1 MMAEDRRMKA
11 EGGRQKDEDPSS
23 FILHPSSFLAD
34 LHVHTVLSPCA
45 EVEMIP
51 PLIVRQAL
59 ARGLNLIAVTDH
71 NAASN
76 CAAVMQAAQD
86 TGLAVLPGMEVQT
99 VEEIHTLCLFDTIE
113 QALTWQ
119 GIVFDH
125 LPDLANAEDV
135 FGAQYVVDA
144 EGEYIRTE
152 TRLLQTATD
161 LPLEEV
167 LRRVKTLG
175 GLSIPAHVDRPSYSL
190 LANLGFVPPG
200 LAAPALE
207 IFRLT
212 DPAAAR
218 ARWPD
223 LAPYP
228 LIRSGDAHRLSEITP
243 ALRLTLAAPTIAEL
257 ALALAGRDGRGFT
270 LQV

>member
-1 MMAEDRRMKA
+1 MGPADLRHSSLVL
-11 EGGRQKDEDPSS
+11 RQ
-23 FILHPSSFLAD
+23 FTAD

-59 ARGLNLIAVTDH
+59 ARGLNLLAVTDH
-71 NAASN
+71 NAAAN
-76 CAAVMQAAQD
+76 CAAVIQAAQN

-99 VEEIHTLCLFDTIE
+99 VEEVHILCLFNTIE

-119 GIVFDH
+119 GTIFDH
-125 LPDLANAEDV
+125 LPDQANAEDV

-144 EGEYIRTE
+144 EGEYVRTE

-167 LRRVKTLG
+167 LRRVKALG
-175 GLSIPAHVDRPSYSL
+175 GLAIPAHIDRPSYSL

-200 LAAPALE
+200 LAAPAFE

-243 ALRLTLAAPTIAEL
+243 ALKLTLAAPTIAEL
-257 ALALAGRDGRGFT
+257 ALALAGRDGRSFA
-270 LQV
+270 L

>member
-1 MMAEDRRMKA
+1 
-11 EGGRQKDEDPSS
+11 
-23 FILHPSSFLAD
+23 
-34 LHVHTVLSPCA
+34 
-45 EVEMIP
+45 
-51 PLIVRQAL
+51 
-59 ARGLNLIAVTDH
+59 
-71 NAASN
+71 
-76 CAAVMQAAQD
+76 
-86 TGLAVLPGMEVQT
+86 MEVQT
-99 VEEIHTLCLFDTIE
+99 VEEVHTLCLFDTLE

-125 LPDLANAEDV
+125 LPDQANAEDV

-167 LRRVKTLG
+167 LRRVKALG
-175 GLSIPAHVDRPSYSL
+175 GLAIPAHVDRPSYSL

-212 DPAAAR
+212 DPAVAGG
-218 ARWPD
+218 P
-223 LAPYP
+223 
-228 LIRSGDAHRLSEITP
+228 
-243 ALRLTLAAPTIAEL
+243 
-257 ALALAGRDGRGFT
+257 LAGSGALSPHPQRRRAPAERDHPGPQTDASRAHHR
-270 LQV
+270 

>member
-1 MMAEDRRMKA
+1 
-11 EGGRQKDEDPSS
+11 
-23 FILHPSSFLAD
+23 
-34 LHVHTVLSPCA
+34 
-45 EVEMIP
+45 MIP

-59 ARGLNLIAVTDH
+59 ERGLNLIAVTDH
-71 NAASN
+71 NSAAN
-76 CAAVMQAAQD
+76 CAAVIQAAQD

-99 VEEIHTLCLFDTIE
+99 IEEVHILCLFDTIE
-113 QALTWQ
+113 QTLTWQ
-119 GIVFDH
+119 GTIFDH
-125 LPDLANAEDV
+125 LPVQANAEDV

-144 EGEYIRTE
+144 EGGYIRTE
-152 TRLLQTATD
+152 ARLLQTSTD

-167 LRRVKTLG
+167 LRRVKALG
-175 GLSIPAHVDRPSYSL
+175 GLAIPAHVDRPSYSL
-190 LANLGFVPPG
+190 LANLGFVPSG
-200 LAAPALE
+200 LNAPALE

-218 ARWPD
+218 SRWPD

-243 ALRLTLAAPTIAEL
+243 ALKLTLAAPTIAEL
-257 ALALAGRDGRGFT
+257 TLALAGRDGRGFT

>member
-1 MMAEDRRMKA
+1 
-11 EGGRQKDEDPSS
+11 
-23 FILHPSSFLAD
+23 
-34 LHVHTVLSPCA
+34 
-45 EVEMIP
+45 
-51 PLIVRQAL
+51 
-59 ARGLNLIAVTDH
+59 
-71 NAASN
+71 
-76 CAAVMQAAQD
+76 MQAAQD

-99 VEEIHTLCLFDTIE
+99 VEEVHTLCLFDTVE

-125 LPDLANAEDV
+125 LPDQANAEDV

-167 LRRVKTLG
+167 LRRVKALG
-175 GLSIPAHVDRPSYSL
+175 GLAIPAHVDRPSYSL

-200 LAAPALE
+200 LDAPALE

-212 DPAAAR
+212 DPAAAGGPL
-218 ARWPD
+218 ARFG
-223 LAPYP
+223 P
-228 LIRSGDAHRLSEITP
+228 LSPHSQR
-243 ALRLTLAAPTIAEL
+243 
-257 ALALAGRDGRGFT
+257 
-270 LQV
+270 

>member
-1 MMAEDRRMKA
+1 
-11 EGGRQKDEDPSS
+11 
-23 FILHPSSFLAD
+23 
-34 LHVHTVLSPCA
+34 
-45 EVEMIP
+45 MIP

-71 NAASN
+71 NAAAN

-99 VEEIHTLCLFDTIE
+99 VEEVHTLCLFDTIE

-167 LRRVKTLG
+167 LRRVKALG
-175 GLSIPAHVDRPSYSL
+175 RPRHPSARRSPLLQPARQSRFCAAGAGCAGARNLPSDRSRR
-190 LANLGFVPPG
+190 GPG
-200 LAAPALE
+200 P
-207 IFRLT
+207 
-212 DPAAAR
+212 
-218 ARWPD
+218 
-223 LAPYP
+223 
-228 LIRSGDAHRLSEITP
+228 
-243 ALRLTLAAPTIAEL
+243 
-257 ALALAGRDGRGFT
+257 LAGFGPLSPHSQR
-270 LQV
+270 